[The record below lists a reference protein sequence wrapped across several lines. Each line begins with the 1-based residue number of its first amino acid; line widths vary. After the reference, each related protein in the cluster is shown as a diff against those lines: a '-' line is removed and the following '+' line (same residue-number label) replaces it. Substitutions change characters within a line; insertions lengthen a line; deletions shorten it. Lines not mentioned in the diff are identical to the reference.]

1 MGRRRPT
8 IRSSICRGPGSFAC
22 LAWVR
27 FRPASHTGYGAGCC
41 GITPRRRWCRSRCW
55 CRSLAPRR
63 RHLFSAKPS
72 GRCGFPEWSSWSA
85 ASQSCCCRSARKPC
99 PSSPECHM
107 SHSLLLAFVV
117 FAVVM
122 FFTPGPNNVMLL
134 SSGLTHGFCRT
145 LPHIAG
151 ITIGVAF
158 MVAAVG
164 LGLGTVFIAYP
175 VLQTILKYAGAAYLI
190 YLSAA
195 IAMSGAAPS
204 GQDNRRGPMTFWGA
218 AVFQW
223 INVKGWVMVIGT
235 ITAYAA
241 IASFPWN
248 IVIQTAISLVMGTLS
263 TVAWA
268 LFGSALRPL
277 LTSPLA
283 VRAFNIVMAALLLA
297 SLYPVFMDA

>member
-1 MGRRRPT
+1 MSQP
-8 IRSSICRGPGSFAC
+8 
-22 LAWVR
+22 
-27 FRPASHTGYGAGCC
+27 
-41 GITPRRRWCRSRCW
+41 
-55 CRSLAPRR
+55 
-63 RHLFSAKPS
+63 LFI
-72 GRCGFPEWSSWSA
+72 
-85 ASQSCCCRSARKPC
+85 
-99 PSSPECHM
+99 
-107 SHSLLLAFVV
+107 AFVV
-117 FAVVM
+117 FAAVM

-134 SSGLTHGFCRT
+134 SSGLTHGFRRT

-248 IVIQTAISLVMGTLS
+248 IVIQTAISLVMGMLS

-268 LFGSALRPL
+268 LFGSALRPV
-277 LTSPLA
+277 LTSPRA
-283 VRAFNIVMAALLLA
+283 VRAFNIVMALLLLA